1 MEQRLSLVTL
11 GTRDLKKA
19 TAFYQAIGFTPHPRS
34 SEDITFF
41 QMNGMVFGLYGLEAL
56 AEEASGGEIGTGFG
70 GMTISYN
77 TRTRDEVDTF
87 IAEAVKAGPEWMAIR
102 IIPVN
107 AIALGHRNA
116 EQFGKFDEFR
126 IGAGACDFGTDRDH
140 RFLGLKQ

>member
-41 QMNGMVFGLYGLEAL
+41 QMNGMVFGLYSLEAL
-56 AEEASGGEIGTGFG
+56 AEEAAGGQIGSGFG

-77 TRTRDEVDTF
+77 TRTREEVDTF
-87 IAEAVKAGPEWMAIR
+87 VAEAVKAGGSLVRKPQDVFWGGYSGYFADPDGYRWEVAFNDQWDIDEAGHLS
-102 IIPVN
+102 
-107 AIALGHRNA
+107 LG
-116 EQFGKFDEFR
+116 D
-126 IGAGACDFGTDRDH
+126 
-140 RFLGLKQ
+140 